1 MNIAIVSL
9 AIFLI
14 VSPAIIARR
23 TYFTKE
29 LSKSFTNKN
38 ILQEIF
44 SAIFLAGILHS
55 IWIIFIESIGYK
67 IDFEILF
74 KLLFNTNSITDYGN
88 ITDSVYK
95 IIAYFI
101 SLTSI
106 SAILSY
112 LFRNL
117 VRVKKWD
124 RTTNFLRY
132 DNNWYYLFS
141 GEVLDIKK
149 YSDNDK
155 ISSDDINMRLVDVL
169 AKSNN
174 QEVIYR
180 GILIDYQLDK
190 NNSVEYIVLSYPV
203 KKQNGKTKLIS
214 SNYFVIPYS
223 EILNINLKYLSTI
236 QTEGNTDLETESE

>member
-14 VSPAIIARR
+14 VSPAIITRR

-38 ILQEIF
+38 TLQEIF
-44 SAIFLAGILHS
+44 SAIFLTGLLHS
-55 IWIIFIESIGYK
+55 IWIIFVEYIGYK
-67 IDFEILF
+67 IDFDILF
-74 KLLFNTNSITDYGN
+74 KLLFDPRSITDYSN
-88 ITDSVYK
+88 ITNNIYK
-95 IIAYFI
+95 IITYFI

-124 RTTNFLRY
+124 RKTNFLRY

-141 GEVLDIKK
+141 GEVLDIKQ
-149 YSDNDK
+149 YSDDNE
-155 ISSDDINMRLVDVL
+155 ISSDDINQRLVDVL
-169 AKSNN
+169 AKSNDK
-174 QEVIYR
+174 EVIYR
-180 GILIDYQLDK
+180 GNLIDYQLDK
-190 NNSVEYIVLSYPV
+190 NNSVEYIVLSYPT
-203 KKQNGKTKLIS
+203 KRQNGISKTIT
-214 SNYFVIPYS
+214 SNYFIIPYS
-223 EILNINLKYLSTI
+223 EILNINLKYLSTM
-236 QTEGNTDLETESE
+236 QTDGDSETVTD

>member
-14 VSPAIIARR
+14 ASPAIIARR

-38 ILQEIF
+38 TLQEIF
-44 SAIFLAGILHS
+44 SSIFLAGVLHS
-55 IWIIFIESIGYK
+55 IWIIFVQFIGFQ
-67 IDFEILF
+67 IDFDVLF
-74 KLLFNTNSITDYGN
+74 KLLFDPRSITDYSN
-88 ITDSVYK
+88 ITNNINN

-101 SLTSI
+101 SLTII
-106 SAILSY
+106 SVVISY

-117 VRVKKWD
+117 VRAKKWD

-149 YSDNDK
+149 YNDDDE
-155 ISSDDINMRLVDVL
+155 ISSDDVNHRLVDIL
-169 AKSNN
+169 AKSNDN
-174 QEVIYR
+174 EVIYR
-180 GILIDYQLDK
+180 GNLIDYQLDK
-190 NNSVEYIVLSYPV
+190 NNSVEYIVLSFPM
-203 KKQNGKTKLIS
+203 KKQDGQTKIIS

-236 QTEGNTDLETESE
+236 QTKGYDDEMS

>member
-38 ILQEIF
+38 TLQEIF

-55 IWIIFIESIGYK
+55 IWITFVELIGHK
-67 IDFEILF
+67 IDFDILF
-74 KLLFNTNSITDYGN
+74 KLLFDPRSITDYSN
-88 ITDSVYK
+88 ITDNIYK
-95 IIAYFI
+95 IILYFI
-101 SLTSI
+101 SLTAT
-106 SAILSY
+106 SALFSY

-124 RTTNFLRY
+124 RKTNFLRY

-149 YSDNDK
+149 YSDDDE
-155 ISSDDINMRLVDVL
+155 ISSDDVNHRLVDVL
-169 AKSNN
+169 AKSNDS
-174 QEVIYR
+174 EVIYR
-180 GILIDYQLDK
+180 GNLIDYQLDK
-190 NNSVEYIVLSYPV
+190 NNSVEYIVLSYPM
-203 KKQNGKTKLIS
+203 KKQNGVNKLIT

-236 QTEGNTDLETESE
+236 QTEGNSDTEPTE

>member
-29 LSKSFTNKN
+29 FSKSFTNKN
-38 ILQEIF
+38 TLQEIF
-44 SAIFLAGILHS
+44 SAIFLAGVLHS
-55 IWIIFIESIGYK
+55 IWISVVELIGYK
-67 IDFEILF
+67 IDFDILF
-74 KLLFNTNSITDYGN
+74 KLLFNPNAIIDYGN
-88 ITDSVYK
+88 ITINIYK
-95 IIAYFI
+95 IILYFI
-101 SLTSI
+101 SLTVV
-106 SAILSY
+106 SAIFSY

-149 YSDNDK
+149 YSDDK
-155 ISSDDINMRLVDVL
+155 ISSDDIDIRLVDVL
-169 AKSNN
+169 AKSNDN
-174 QEVIYR
+174 EVIYR

-190 NNSVEYIVLSYPV
+190 NNSVEYIVLSNPE

-223 EILNINLKYLSTI
+223 EILNINLKYLSTVQRI
-236 QTEGNTDLETESE
+236 DITDLEVDVE